1 MYKKSR
7 LRCGLLLYL
16 KLAVTYSKV
25 HSEEKLW
32 KSYRFSIFSIR
43 MVESWM
49 VNGIDDPI
57 SNGILKPML
66 SSGSY

>member
-25 HSEEKLW
+25 H
-32 KSYRFSIFSIR
+32 
-43 MVESWM
+43 
-49 VNGIDDPI
+49 
-57 SNGILKPML
+57 LKIIHVIVC
-66 SSGSY
+66 